1 MKFSGLA
8 VSALITAIF
17 IACGNSVNATAA
29 ESAASGTVF
38 HADEDRASYYADSF
52 HGKRTANGET
62 FRLQEYTAAHRSL
75 PFGTA
80 VRVTNLDNGR
90 NVMVR
95 INDRGPH
102 LKNRIID
109 LSPAAAREIG
119 IFGKGT
125 ARVRIESLN

>member
-1 MKFSGLA
+1 MKFSGLEI
-8 VSALITAIF
+8 STLITAIF
-17 IACGNSVNATAA
+17 FACGCRVNATAA
-29 ESAASGTVF
+29 ERADSGTVF
-38 HADEDRASYYADSF
+38 HVDEGRASYYADSF

-75 PFGTA
+75 PFGTT
-80 VRVTNLDNGR
+80 VRVTNLNNGR
-90 NVMVR
+90 NVTVR

-109 LSPAAAREIG
+109 LSPAAARNIG
-119 IFGKGT
+119 ILGKGT